1 MACRIL
7 INYTPEFRVVNK
19 AELLKIIKEEIE
31 VVLTN
36 AEAVEFFDLDPAA
49 LLDEVISEADGKDCA
64 DTEKGC
70 IRQRDGQ
77 WVILNNKKGG
87 IWRKCDSR
95 AHCEEILD
103 AFHAS
108 KG

>member
-1 MACRIL
+1 MEGKYFL
-7 INYTPEFRVVNK
+7 DDDEE
-19 AELLKIIKEEIE
+19 EL
-31 VVLTN
+31 N
-36 AEAVEFFDLDPAA
+36 
-49 LLDEVISEADGKDCA
+49 EADGKGCA
-64 DTEKGC
+64 NSEKGC
-70 IRQRDGQ
+70 IRKRKSG

-87 IWRKCDSR
+87 VWRECDSR

>member
-1 MACRIL
+1 M
-7 INYTPEFRVVNK
+7 K
-19 AELLKIIKEEIE
+19 KSELMKIIKEEVE

-36 AEAVEFFDLDPAA
+36 AEAVEMFDLDPAT
-49 LLDEVISEADGKDCA
+49 LLEIMLGEADGKGCA
-64 DTEKGC
+64 DTDKGC

-87 IWRKCDSR
+87 IFRKCDSR
-95 AHCEEILD
+95 EHCEEILD
-103 AFHAS
+103 VFHAS